1 MVDKTNI
8 EKTLEDLENLYNET
22 MTSSNPDSQRIL
34 VYYAKLALLEVCGWI
49 EETQDQIIMDYLAL
63 KSIEQTVIDKF
74 KKEVIDRNYGF
85 KYKDNFRKMLIQTV
99 GLISLKEIESE
110 LETNTN
116 NNITLSEVKSLLG
129 NIEKKR
135 NDAAHTHLTGTTSQY
150 DSPSKLLII

>member
-1 MVDKTNI
+1 MYLPT
-8 EKTLEDLENLYNET
+8 
-22 MTSSNPDSQRIL
+22 
-34 VYYAKLALLEVCGWI
+34 YAKLALLELCGWI

-85 KYKDNFRKMLIQTV
+85 KYKENFRKMLIQTV

-135 NDAAHTHLTGTTSQY
+135 NDAAHTHLTGTTSQDDSPSTGTTSQY
-150 DSPSKLLII
+150 DSPSTVIVHLTSVYNFFVRIENVLNNL

>member
-1 MVDKTNI
+1 MYLPT
-8 EKTLEDLENLYNET
+8 
-22 MTSSNPDSQRIL
+22 
-34 VYYAKLALLEVCGWI
+34 YAKLALLELCGWI

-135 NDAAHTHLTGTTSQY
+135 NDAAHTHLTGTTSQDDSPSTGTTSQY
-150 DSPSKLLII
+150 DSPSTVIVHLTSVYNFFVRIENVLNNL

>member
-1 MVDKTNI
+1 
-8 EKTLEDLENLYNET
+8 LYLPT
-22 MTSSNPDSQRIL
+22 
-34 VYYAKLALLEVCGWI
+34 YAKLALLELCGWI

-135 NDAAHTHLTGTTSQY
+135 NDAAHTHLTGTTSQDDSPSTGTTSQY
-150 DSPSKLLII
+150 DSPSTVIVHLTSVYNFFVRIENVLNNL